1 MFQGRIDMASLTH
14 GATRRIG
21 LLAAL
26 AVVALGFS
34 ACAPAAPVDDN
45 PDNGTTL
52 TMWARDANGGIA
64 EEIVAA
70 YNESHDNQIKLTVV
84 PSDSYQTKVG
94 AAAGSGGLPDILA
107 ADVVYSPNYVQQGVF
122 QDITAEVDALP
133 FRDDISPAH
142 IEAASLDGKLFG
154 VPMIVDSSL
163 IMYNKDL
170 YSAAGLDPE
179 QGPTSFD
186 EIYEQ
191 AKAIRDNVGGDTYG
205 FYFPG
210 GCNGCNA
217 YTMFGYLA
225 AAGEPPF
232 AEDGAVA
239 QIDTDAMDATLSLYK
254 KLYDEGIV
262 PETAMSDDGAQW
274 AGLFNEGKIG
284 ILPIGNFNFSAAEE
298 GGINYGVVGLPAPDG
313 SSSSG
318 FVGGDM
324 VGISKD
330 SKHPAQAWNF
340 MEWLLG
346 DEAQV
351 DVIAKG
357 GLMPSRVDL
366 ADNEFSSEN
375 PATVSVIRGL
385 ATGYTPASTAYGVLV
400 NDSTGAWQTLLGD
413 YIFKADAGA
422 LETAQK
428 TFQSEIDAAK

>member
-1 MFQGRIDMASLTH
+1 MASPTH

-21 LLAAL
+21 RAA
-26 AVVALGFS
+26 AVIVVAIALS
-34 ACAPAAPVDDN
+34 ACAPSAPADDN

-52 TMWARDANGGIA
+52 TMWARDSNEGIA

-70 YNESHDNQIKLTVV
+70 YNASHENQIKLTVV

-122 QDITAEVDALP
+122 QDITAQLDDLP

-142 IEAASLDGKLFG
+142 IDAASLDDKAFG
-154 VPMIVDSSL
+154 VPLIVDSSL

-170 YSAAGLDPE
+170 YTAAGLDPE

-186 EIYEQ
+186 EIYSQ

-205 FYFPG
+205 FYFSG
-210 GCNGCNA
+210 NCHGCNA
-217 YTMFGYLA
+217 YTMFGNLA
-225 AAGEPPF
+225 AAEEPPF

-262 PETAMSDDGAQW
+262 PESAMSDDGKQW
-274 AGLFNEGKIG
+274 SGLFNEGKIG

-298 GGINYGVVGLPAPDG
+298 ADVNYGVVGLPAPDG

-330 SKHPAQAWNF
+330 SKNPAQAWNF
-340 MEWLLG
+340 LEWLLG
-346 DEAQV
+346 EEAQV

-357 GLMPSRVDL
+357 GFMPSRVDL

-375 PATVSVIRGL
+375 PATVDVIRGL
-385 ATGYTPASTAYGVLV
+385 ATGYTPASTSYGVLV
-400 NDSTGAWQTLLGD
+400 NDATGAWSTLLRDFIFNGD
-413 YIFKADAGA
+413 PDA
-422 LETAQK
+422 LETAQE